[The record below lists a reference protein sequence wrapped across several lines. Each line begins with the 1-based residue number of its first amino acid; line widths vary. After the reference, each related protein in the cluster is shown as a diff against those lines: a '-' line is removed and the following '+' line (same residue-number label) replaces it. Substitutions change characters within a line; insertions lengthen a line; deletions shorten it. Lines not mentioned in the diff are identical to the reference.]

1 MVILVGMMGSGKSV
15 LGRALA
21 DELEVPFLDADRLFE
36 HRLGSPVQRWFEK
49 YGEQSFRE
57 HETLTLRLLEPQP
70 AVLATGGGVVL
81 RDENWDEMRRLGTT
95 VFLDVPPQTIKQRL
109 AVSKRKRPLLSHEDW
124 EDRFDLIYASR
135 RAQYERADIVV
146 PMSAEAVDSAVA
158 WLVGEL
164 QAKWRT

>member
-1 MVILVGMMGSGKSV
+1 
-15 LGRALA
+15 
-21 DELEVPFLDADRLFE
+21 
-36 HRLGSPVQRWFEK
+36 
-49 YGEQSFRE
+49 
-57 HETLTLRLLEPQP
+57 
-70 AVLATGGGVVL
+70 
-81 RDENWDEMRRLGTT
+81 MRRLGTT